1 MISKS
6 THGPHAA
13 LAPRRGYTLFELV
26 LTLLII
32 GIIAAIAVP
41 TVGQSMGQPRLKTA
55 ANLVAADIEFVMSE
69 CISRPDAR
77 RTIIFDTGSNRYYV
91 LDASNTVI
99 TNPGDGLPYE
109 NDFATGRTASFKG
122 VTLVSCTVNGN
133 PVEGFSFTP
142 YGRPDTTHDV
152 LITLAYDTQQMRI
165 TVTKASGAISIAR
178 LN

>member
-1 MISKS
+1 M
-6 THGPHAA
+6 TNNRTYGPRAM
-13 LAPRRGYTLFELV
+13 PSRSGGYTLFELV

-77 RTIIFDTGSNRYYV
+77 RLIIFDTASNRYYV
-91 LDASNTVI
+91 VDASFTTI

-142 YGRPDTTHDV
+142 YGRPETTHDV
-152 LITLAYDTQQMRI
+152 LITLAYDSQQMRI
-165 TVTKASGAISIAR
+165 TVAKASGAISISR